1 MAPYGAPWLLR
12 AMLTCL
18 RIGTMRAVEILS
30 RSPAVNWILRAA
42 VAVLS
47 LTCWSH
53 AANAEAMTPA
63 PLPQH
68 LRDTGLYAEGSNTQI
83 DRPQHR
89 IFAAVSAVV
98 GRTTQASLDLPAAWR
113 DDRCVRPDAWEF
125 PRGTRL
131 WKEFSFGR
139 KVETRFIERL
149 SDGSWRFA
157 TYIWNEKGTDATLA
171 PGDGVASLPTSG
183 APHGS
188 YTIPAEGDC
197 RACHEGAAVPVL
209 GFQCAAAL
217 VRSRSA
223 RAACRFAL
231 GYRSSRPCRPRP
243 GEEPSRPRSSPNRPA
258 SDADSPAERAALG
271 YLHGNCAHCH
281 NDNGAPVPVDLMLAQ
296 STTAGSAGAEKVLR
310 SMIESRSRFRG
321 HGLSGDAPL
330 VAPGNPAD
338 SVLIARVR
346 SRDPQTQMPPL
357 GTQLR
362 DAEAIALLERWIS
375 EKSHVTQAYTSQEFT
390 Q

>member
-1 MAPYGAPWLLR
+1 MAVRHVHLERKGDGRDPR
-12 AMLTCL
+12 AE
-18 RIGTMRAVEILS
+18 RW
-30 RSPAVNWILRAA
+30 RS
-42 VAVLS
+42 
-47 LTCWSH
+47 
-53 AANAEAMTPA
+53 
-63 PLPQH
+63 
-68 LRDTGLYAEGSNTQI
+68 
-83 DRPQHR
+83 
-89 IFAAVSAVV
+89 
-98 GRTTQASLDLPAAWR
+98 
-113 DDRCVRPDAWEF
+113 
-125 PRGTRL
+125 
-131 WKEFSFGR
+131 
-139 KVETRFIERL
+139 
-149 SDGSWRFA
+149 
-157 TYIWNEKGTDATLA
+157 LA
-171 PGDGVASLPTSG
+171 PDSG

-209 GFQCAAAL
+209 GFSAL
-217 VRSRSA
+217 QLSSDRDPLAPHADSRSDIDLRGLAA
-223 RAACRFAL
+223 RGL
-231 GYRSSRPCRPRP
+231 VK
-243 GEEPSRPRSSPNRPA
+243 NLPA
-258 SDADSPAERAALG
+258 SQLSKPPRIDADSPAERAALG